1 MDSKSMLVYE
11 GDYSIRLEYN
21 RDYVIV
27 HLPNVNRFTKE
38 VLIDMKKRLSN
49 WLDFFSNLGY
59 NGIWA
64 AVDPDDVK
72 INKLLKK
79 LNFEIEGR
87 SYGYRVYR
95 FGG

>member
-1 MDSKSMLVYE
+1 MDSKSMIVYE

-21 RDYVIV
+21 RDFVIF
-27 HLPNVNRFTKE
+27 HLPTVNKFTKE
-38 VLIDMKKRLSN
+38 VLKDMQIRLEN

-64 AVDPDDVK
+64 AVNPENEK
-72 INKLLKK
+72 INRLLDRLKFSMQGFADG
-79 LNFEIEGR
+79 LN
-87 SYGYRVYR
+87 VYR